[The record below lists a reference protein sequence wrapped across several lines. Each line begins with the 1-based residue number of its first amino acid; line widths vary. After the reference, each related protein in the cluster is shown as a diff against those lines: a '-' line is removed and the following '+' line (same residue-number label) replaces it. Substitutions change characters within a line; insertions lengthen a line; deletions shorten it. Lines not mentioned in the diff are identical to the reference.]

1 MKTLFINPPLV
12 QLNTP
17 YPATQVLTAFVEER
31 GYCAVQTDLSIE
43 LIEKVYTKEF
53 LTPLFEQSYERDKL
67 SEKAKAVAINK
78 DSYIKCVESVVR
90 FLQGKDDTLSTR
102 IASREFLP
110 EGGRFRKLD
119 DDMLEWAFGS
129 TGFHD
134 KAKHIASLF
143 MADLSD
149 FIAFMTT
156 SKFGLIKYG
165 EQLTLSAKVF
175 DYIKRDLESEEI
187 NQIDVLMLDL
197 LAAKM
202 SEEKPDVVAFTVPFP
217 GTLYSTL
224 KCGQY
229 IKKNFPNTKIVI
241 GGGYISTEL
250 RQMSDNSIFDY
261 VDYVV
266 YDDGELPMLR
276 LLEFFEGKVDESKLV
291 RTTYRK
297 DGDIVG
303 MININDNINFIDLPA
318 PTYKGIDF
326 SKYISILEF
335 TNPMHK
341 LWSDGKWLK
350 LTFAHGCYW
359 GKCAFCDTSLDY
371 IKRYEASTVD
381 KLVGKIEKILKET
394 SISGF
399 HFTDEALP
407 PKLLIQFAEEII
419 KKGLIISFWGNIRF
433 DNTFTNKE
441 CAILAKA
448 GCVAVAGG
456 LEVVSP
462 RVLKLINK
470 GVSIESAAEVAYNF
484 TSNGI
489 MVHAYLMYGFPT
501 QTMQECVDSL
511 EVVRQM
517 FEQGIIQSAFWHRFA
532 LTVHSPVGVNPEE
545 FDISYDG
552 APNKFA
558 NNAVQYCED
567 SDIDYKKVDKALK
580 GSLYNYMH
588 GMGYDI
594 SLKNW
599 FEDKLAVPTLKHNY
613 IEAILNR
620 IENKN

>member
-1 MKTLFINPPLV
+1 MKILFITPPLV

-17 YPATQVLTAFVEER
+17 YPATQSLTAFVNDK
-31 GYCAVQTDLSIE
+31 GYNASQWDLSIE

-53 LTPLFEQSYERDKL
+53 LTPLFEEAYQRDKL
-67 SEKAKAVAINK
+67 SEKAKAVAMHK
-78 DSYIKCVESVVR
+78 DDYLRCVDSVVK

-102 IASREFLP
+102 ISSREFLP
-110 EGGRFRKLD
+110 EAGRFRKLD
-119 DDMLEWAFGS
+119 DEMLEWGFGS

-134 KAKHIASLF
+134 RAKHIASLF

-175 DYIKRDLESEEI
+175 DYIKRDLEAEEL
-187 NQIDVLMLDL
+187 NQIDKLMLDIFE
-197 LAAKM
+197 AKI
-202 SEEKPDVVAFTVPFP
+202 SVEKPDVVAFTVPFP

-229 IKKNFPNTKIVI
+229 IKRNFPDTKVVI

-250 RQMSDNSIFDY
+250 RQMSDASLYDY
-261 VDYVV
+261 IDYMV
-266 YDDGELPMLR
+266 YDDGELPILR
-276 LLEFFEGKVDESKLV
+276 LLELFEGKKDHSKLV

-297 DGDIVG
+297 DSEIVP
-303 MININDNINFIDLPA
+303 MINITENIGFNELPT

-359 GKCAFCDTSLDY
+359 GKCVFCDTSLDY
-371 IKRYEASTVD
+371 IKRYESATVD
-381 KLVGKIEKILKET
+381 RVVEKIEKMVKET
-394 SISGF
+394 SITGF

-407 PKLLIQFAEEII
+407 PKLLIQFAEKII
-419 KKGLIISFWGNIRF
+419 EKGIIISFWGNIRF
-433 DNTFTNKE
+433 DKTSTKE
-441 CAILAKA
+441 ACSLLAKA
-448 GCVAVAGG
+448 GCVAVSGG
-456 LEVVSP
+456 LEVVAP
-462 RVLKLINK
+462 RVLKLIKK
-470 GVSIESAAEVAYNF
+470 GVSVESATEVAYNF

-501 QTMQECVDSL
+501 QTMQECVDSV
-511 EVVRQM
+511 EIVRQM

-532 LTVHSPVGVNPEE
+532 LTVHSPVWVDAPEYG
-545 FDISYDG
+545 ISYDA
-552 APNKFA
+552 APNMFA
-558 NNAVQYCED
+558 NNSVQYFEE

-580 GSLYNYMH
+580 GSIYNYMQ

-594 SLKNW
+594 PLKNW
-599 FEDKLAVPTLKHNY
+599 FEDKLAIPNIKPRY
-613 IEAILNR
+613 IESILKQ
-620 IENKN
+620 I